1 MTSNIKFE
9 TEVSRREFL
18 KGTAALGF
26 TVAIS
31 GSGAGVLLSASN
43 ARAQAGGSPIS
54 VWLTI
59 HPDNTITMFTPGAEM
74 GQGSMTSVPL
84 MLAEEMDADWDKVKL
99 EWAPSDVQVYG
110 YGSGDRK
117 SMAIVGSRAVRSY
130 FDQMRT
136 AGAQVRKLL
145 LQAAAKHWDVP
156 VAELTTEPSVVIH
169 AVSNRRLN
177 YGEIARFVEVTNGM
191 PEVSE
196 ADLKKPEQF
205 RLIGK
210 SQPRRDIP
218 LKVNGTAQFAIDV
231 NLPGMLYA
239 TTVHSPMHGAAPE
252 SWNDTEIK
260 ALKGIHATVKLP
272 TGVAIVGDTFAYV
285 IAARKQLKV
294 NWGATQSHD
303 YDSES
308 VLDSEYVK
316 VHADPSA
323 LSKPVFSTGDADSA
337 FTAAAR
343 TYKADFRA
351 DYAYHAQME
360 PLNAV
365 ARINAAGDQIEVWDG
380 TQSPDRCREMV
391 AEALGVNLDQVTVNQ
406 CYMGGGFGRR
416 SEGDYTVEAAL
427 VAREIKKPVKLIWTR
442 EEDIG
447 YGMFRPQNY
456 QCLEAALDSSGKV
469 SGWKHC
475 IVGDGEGLLTG
486 GMKIDLYYK
495 VPNQYI
501 DLRGTSHGIRL
512 KHWRAVAHPFNIFAI
527 EEFIDRMAVAEGV
540 DPIDFRLN
548 RMAITPRGRKV
559 FEKVAEMAN
568 WQQPRP
574 EGRALGLSITE
585 RSGSLGACV
594 VEASLNKALGKI
606 KVHKVWMAVD
616 GGLIVQPDAAR
627 ANIESGINFGLSSV
641 LHERVTVKGGVVQQT
656 NFHDYNVMRMSDT
669 PELIQIEFVDPDQ
682 DRPQGLGEIGNPAI
696 PAAVAGAFFRLTG
709 KRLSHMPFTRA
720 RVLAAMQA

>member
-1 MTSNIKFE
+1 MAAIIKPG
-9 TEVSRREFL
+9 TDVSRRNFL
-18 KGTAALGF
+18 KGTATLSFA
-26 TVAIS
+26 VAVN
-31 GSGAGVLLSASN
+31 GSGAGMLLSAN
-43 ARAQAGGSPIS
+43 EAMAQAGGSAIS

-84 MLAEEMDADWDKVKL
+84 MLAEEMDADWDKVRL

-130 FDQMRT
+130 FDVMRT
-136 AGAQVRKLL
+136 AGAQVRKVLL
-145 LQAAAKHWDVP
+145 GAAASHWNVP
-156 VAELTTEPSVVIH
+156 VAELTTEPSMVVH
-169 AVSNRRLN
+169 ALSNRRLS
-177 YGEIARFVEVTNGM
+177 YGEIAQFAQVTVM
-191 PEVSE
+191 PEVGE
-196 ADLKKPEQF
+196 ADFKKPGQY
-205 RLIGK
+205 RLVGK
-210 SQPRRDIP
+210 TQPRRDIP

-231 NLPGMLYA
+231 SLPGMQYA
-239 TTVHSPMHGAAPE
+239 STLHSPMQGAAPD
-252 SWNDTEIK
+252 SWNDAEIK
-260 ALKGIHATVKLP
+260 AMKGISAVVKLP
-272 TGVAIVGDTFAYV
+272 TGVAIVGDSFANV
-285 IAARKQLKV
+285 MAARKQLKV
-294 NWGATQSHD
+294 NWGATKSRG
-303 YDSES
+303 YDSET
-308 VLDSEYVK
+308 VLEQDYVK
-316 VHADPSA
+316 VHADPA
-323 LSKPVFSTGDADSA
+323 AESKPVFSKGDANVA
-337 FTAAAR
+337 FNGAAR

-365 ARINAAGDQIEVWDG
+365 ARVSTGGDQVEVWDG
-380 TQSPDRCREMV
+380 SQSPDRCRQLV
-391 AEALGVNLDQVTVNQ
+391 AEALGISQSQVTINQ

-416 SEGDYTVEAAL
+416 SEGDYAVEAAL
-427 VAREIKKPVKLIWTR
+427 VAREVKKPVKLIWTR

-456 QCLEAALDSSGKV
+456 QCLEAALDATGKV
-469 SGWKHC
+469 TGWKHC

-486 GMKIDLYYK
+486 GMQIDLYYK

-527 EEFIDRMAVAEGV
+527 EEFIDQMAIAEGV
-540 DPIDFRLN
+540 DPITFRLE
-548 RMAITPRGRKV
+548 RMAITPRGQKL
-559 FEKVAEMAN
+559 FEKVAAMSDWN
-568 WQQPRP
+568 TPRP

-594 VEASLNKALGKI
+594 VEASLNKTLGKI

-627 ANIESGINFGLSSV
+627 ANIESGINYGLSSV
-641 LHERVTVKGGVVQQT
+641 LHERITLKGGVVQQT
-656 NFHDYNVMRMSDT
+656 NFHEYNVMRMSDT
-669 PELIQIEFVDPDQ
+669 PEEIHIEFIDPDQ
-682 DRPQGLGEIGNPAI
+682 KRPQGLGEIGNPAI

-709 KRLSHMPFTRA
+709 KRLSHMPFTRE
-720 RVLAAMQA
+720 RVLAALQA